1 MWLRGLPLTL
11 NWLQFVLA
19 VLELPP
25 NPRER
30 HFWGRL
36 ATLQLIYSL
45 SGLVVGLACIVGG
58 IVLFFHGVA
67 GSSSWVGEFIGV
79 QSKLSDAAP
88 GTVLFV
94 VGLVVVWL
102 TRFAVRVRQP
112 IDIEIR
118 ARARATEQRE
128 HERRERERRERSRRD
143 GDHHRRA
150 G

>member
-1 MWLRGLPLTL
+1 L
-11 NWLQFVLA
+11 NWLQFVVA
-19 VLELPP
+19 ALELPP

-36 ATLQLIYSL
+36 AVLQLIYSL
-45 SGLVVGLACIVGG
+45 AGLVFGLACIVGG
-58 IVLFFHGVA
+58 ILLFFHGVA

-94 VGLVVVWL
+94 VGLAVVWL

-112 IDIEIR
+112 IDVELR
-118 ARARATEQRE
+118 ARVDAA
-128 HERRERERRERSRRD
+128 ERRETERHEVGRHNGGR
-143 GDHHRRA
+143 HRKA

>member
-1 MWLRGLPLTL
+1 MPLTL
-11 NWLQFVLA
+11 NWLHFVLS

-45 SGLVVGLACIVGG
+45 SGLVLGLACIVGG

-79 QSKLSDAAP
+79 RSKLSDAAP

-112 IDIEIR
+112 IDIELR
-118 ARARATEQRE
+118 AGAQVAEKRDQQ
-128 HERRERERRERSRRD
+128 RRD
-143 GDHHRRA
+143 HDRHRKA

>member
-1 MWLRGLPLTL
+1 M
-11 NWLQFVLA
+11 A
-19 VLELPP
+19 ALELPP

-36 ATLQLIYSL
+36 AVLQLIYSL
-45 SGLVVGLACIVGG
+45 AGLVFGLACIVGG
-58 IVLFFHGVA
+58 ILLFFHGVA

-94 VGLVVVWL
+94 VGLAVVWL

-112 IDIEIR
+112 IDVELR
-118 ARARATEQRE
+118 ARVEAA
-128 HERRERERRERSRRD
+128 ERRESERRETERHDAARHNGGRR
-143 GDHHRRA
+143 RRA

>member
-1 MWLRGLPLTL
+1 MRLLT
-11 NWLQFVLA
+11 WLQFVVA
-19 VLELPP
+19 ALELPA

-36 ATLQLIYSL
+36 AILQLIYSL
-45 SGLVVGLACIVGG
+45 AGLLLGLACIIGG

-67 GSSSWVGEFIGV
+67 GSSSWVGEFIGL

-94 VGLVVVWL
+94 VGLAVVWL
-102 TRFAVRVRQP
+102 TRFAIRVRQP
-112 IDIEIR
+112 IEIDLRQR
-118 ARARATEQRE
+118 AEAG
-128 HERRERERRERSRRD
+128 ERRVPER
-143 GDHHRRA
+143 HRKA

>member
-1 MWLRGLPLTL
+1 MAYREPLTL
-11 NWLQFVLA
+11 NWLQFVVA
-19 VLELPP
+19 ALELPP

-36 ATLQLIYSL
+36 AVLQLIYSL
-45 SGLVVGLACIVGG
+45 AGLVFGLACVVGG

-94 VGLVVVWL
+94 VGLAVVWL
-102 TRFAVRVRQP
+102 TRFAVRVKQP
-112 IDIEIR
+112 IDIELR
-118 ARARATEQRE
+118 ARVEAAEQIQRERRE
-128 HERRERERRERSRRD
+128 HERREHERRRK
-143 GDHHRRA
+143 A

>member
-1 MWLRGLPLTL
+1 L
-11 NWLQFVLA
+11 NWLQFVVA
-19 VLELPP
+19 ALELPP

-36 ATLQLIYSL
+36 ALLQLIYSL
-45 SGLVVGLACIVGG
+45 AGLVFGLACIVGG
-58 IVLFFHGVA
+58 ILLFFHGVA

-94 VGLVVVWL
+94 VGLAVVWL
-102 TRFAVRVRQP
+102 TRFSVRVRQP
-112 IDIEIR
+112 IDIELR
-118 ARARATEQRE
+118 ARSETAER
-128 HERRERERRERSRRD
+128 HESERHDTGR
-143 GDHHRRA
+143 HRKS

>member
-1 MWLRGLPLTL
+1 L

-19 VLELPP
+19 ALELPP

-45 SGLVVGLACIVGG
+45 SGLVFGLACIVGG
-58 IVLFFHGVA
+58 IALFFHGVA
-67 GSSSWVGEFIGV
+67 GSSSWVGEVIGV

-94 VGLVVVWL
+94 VGLAVVWV
-102 TRFAVRVRQP
+102 TRFAIRVRQP
-112 IDIEIR
+112 IDIELR
-118 ARARATEQRE
+118 ARAQAIDQRE
-128 HERRERERRERSRRD
+128 HERRDHERRERARRD
-143 GDHHRRA
+143 SEHHRKS

>member
-1 MWLRGLPLTL
+1 L
-11 NWLQFVLA
+11 NWLQFVVA
-19 VLELPP
+19 ALELPP

-36 ATLQLIYSL
+36 AVLQLIYSL
-45 SGLVVGLACIVGG
+45 AGLVFGLACIVGG
-58 IVLFFHGVA
+58 ILLFFHGVA

-94 VGLVVVWL
+94 VGLAVVWL

-112 IDIEIR
+112 IDVELR
-118 ARARATEQRE
+118 ARVDAA
-128 HERRERERRERSRRD
+128 ERRQTERHEVGRHNGGR
-143 GDHHRRA
+143 HRKA

>member
-1 MWLRGLPLTL
+1 MAYREPLTL
-11 NWLQFVLA
+11 NWLQFVVA
-19 VLELPP
+19 ALELPP

-36 ATLQLIYSL
+36 AVLQLIYSL
-45 SGLVVGLACIVGG
+45 AGLVLGLACIVGG
-58 IVLFFHGVA
+58 ILLFFHGVA

-94 VGLVVVWL
+94 VGLAVVWL
-102 TRFAVRVRQP
+102 TRFAVRVKQP
-112 IDIEIR
+112 IDIELQ
-118 ARARATEQRE
+118 ARVEAAEQLQHERHEHERRE
-128 HERRERERRERSRRD
+128 HERRRK
-143 GDHHRRA
+143 A

>member
-1 MWLRGLPLTL
+1 MRHGLL
-11 NWLQFVLA
+11 NWLHFALA

-45 SGLVVGLACIVGG
+45 AGLVFGLACIVGG
-58 IVLFFHGVA
+58 ILLFFHGVP

-112 IDIEIR
+112 IDIELR
-118 ARARATEQRE
+118 AGAQLGERRE
-128 HERRERERRERSRRD
+128 HERRENEGRERER
-143 GDHHRRA
+143 HRKA

>member
-1 MWLRGLPLTL
+1 L
-11 NWLQFVLA
+11 NWLQFVVA
-19 VLELPP
+19 ALELPP

-36 ATLQLIYSL
+36 AVLQLIYSL
-45 SGLVVGLACIVGG
+45 AGLVFGLACVGG
-58 IVLFFHGVA
+58 GILLFFHGVT
-67 GSSSWVGEFIGV
+67 GSSSWIGEFIGV

-94 VGLVVVWL
+94 VGLAVVWL

-112 IDIEIR
+112 IDVELR
-118 ARARATEQRE
+118 ARVEAA
-128 HERRERERRERSRRD
+128 ERRESARRETERHDAARHNGGR
-143 GDHHRRA
+143 HRRA